1 MENRRHSVQT
11 SPLEER
17 LAEEA
22 RQLREEAKSL
32 PPGPGRDALLRKALQ
47 DEAASDV
54 SDWSK

>member
-1 MENRRHSVQT
+1 VENRRHSVQT

-32 PPGPGRDALLRKALQ
+32 PPGPGRDALLRKAFQ
-47 DEAASDV
+47 DEAASEV